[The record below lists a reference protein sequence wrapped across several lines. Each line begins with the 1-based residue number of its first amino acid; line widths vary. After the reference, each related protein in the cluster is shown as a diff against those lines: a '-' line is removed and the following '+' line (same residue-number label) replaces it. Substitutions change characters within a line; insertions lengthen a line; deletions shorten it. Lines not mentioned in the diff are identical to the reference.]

1 MNLELWIKKDIEK
14 DRERIRVLGY
24 ANAWHP
30 QETL

>member
-14 DRERIRVLGY
+14 DGDGIRVLGC